1 MNLPPQIY
9 PILYAIAAAVIY
21 ALAGYFKTQPAETF
35 DKQKFVTTIVIG
47 VLVGVVEV
55 YLNVTFEAAYNLL
68 LSMGLIVVIENVCKI
83 VWRRIFNHPA
93 KAQVLEPLA
102 K

>member
-1 MNLPPQIY
+1 MNAEAINQIV
-9 PILYAIAAAVIY
+9 LAITAAVIY
-21 ALAGYFKTQPAETF
+21 ALAGYFKSQPAETF
-35 DKQKFVTTIVIG
+35 DREKFLTTIVIG
-47 VLVGVVEV
+47 VIVGIVEV

-83 VWRRIFNHPA
+83 LWRRIWNHPP
-93 KAQVLEPLA
+93 KVQVLQPLA